1 MDSHAPDLTRRA
13 LLTGA
18 GLVAALPGI
27 AAANAQ
33 TPTASGGRLQG
44 LPSRF
49 STAERDRRWSRVR
62 EMMRREK
69 FDCLITPAAR
79 GGDAAADSRYLT
91 QHEGWVVF
99 PLEGRVTLIT
109 DRRDPP
115 RPDDWVSDVRSTR
128 DGLWSPLVID
138 ALRAAKME
146 RERIGVGRLVD
157 APRSIEGDV
166 PFTTL
171 DRLRRALPNARF
183 DSATDP
189 LVRIKLRRSE
199 EELALLEKVA
209 EASERGL
216 DAMVRAAR
224 PGAWHKDVWLA
235 IFTALHEATGV
246 PPSRLAIRAGAEANT
261 STGGPMLERL
271 ESGQIMNQEI
281 AAQALGFMA
290 QVNHSI
296 VIGPSPAQW
305 DATAK
310 YCIDV
315 LHELVDWIRP
325 GRRFMDLCRLYAER
339 AVARTPGLS
348 PTWVLVHTCGLGDG
362 PRMGAGRSETT
373 DLVIEPSMVFTLKP
387 RIVIQGVSPS
397 VQFGDPILVTE
408 KGARRLGRRPLA
420 PIATR
425 S

>member
-1 MDSHAPDLTRRA
+1 MEGNSPDLTRRA

-27 AAANAQ
+27 AAASAQ
-33 TPTASGGRLQG
+33 TPAANSGRLTG

-69 FDCLITPAAR
+69 FDCLITPAAS

-99 PLEGRVTLIT
+99 PADGRPVLMT
-109 DRRDPP
+109 DSRVPP
-115 RPDDWVSDVRSTR
+115 EPDDWVADVHTTR
-128 DGLWSPLVID
+128 DGLWSTLVID
-138 ALRAAKME
+138 ALREAKME
-146 RERIGVGRLVD
+146 HARIGVGRLVD
-157 APRSIEGDV
+157 APRNLEGDV
-166 PFTTL
+166 AFTTL
-171 DRLRRALPNARF
+171 DRLRRALPNVQF
-183 DSATDP
+183 DSATDA
-189 LVRIKLRRSE
+189 LVRIKLLRSPE
-199 EELALLEKVA
+199 EIALLEKVT
-209 EASERGL
+209 EASERGI
-216 DAMVRAAR
+216 DALVRAAR
-224 PGAWHKDVWLA
+224 PGTWHKDVWLA
-235 IFTALHEATGV
+235 VFTALHEATGA
-246 PPSRLAIRAGAEANT
+246 PPSRLAVRAGAEANT

-271 ESGQIMNQEI
+271 QAGQIMNQEI

-296 VIGPSPAQW
+296 VIGQAPAPW
-305 DATAK
+305 ASTAK

-315 LHELVDWIRP
+315 LHELVEWIRP

-373 DLVIEPSMVFTLKP
+373 DLIIEPSMVFTLKP
-387 RIVIQGVSPS
+387 RIVIPGVSPS

-408 KGARRLGRRPLA
+408 QGARRLGRRPLV
-420 PIATR
+420 PITTR
-425 S
+425 T